1 MDLCCGRVPASVP
14 HWQIYLLVSGCDAA
28 ATIDKNLSAITLAR
42 SALRG
47 VGYPFFSSSHENTG
61 VWRWEFFP
69 AYEDAFA
76 ILRAPHKM
84 ILERKDRTSI
94 DSVPIISHVRIAT
107 QWSISVKHQ
116 IKLFFTTER
125 RPIPPPAKAG
135 GPLSLKTYGR
145 DARCRSQERR
155 RPEGRR
161 YDGGAIC
168 CAERG
173 HGGWG

>member
-14 HWQIYLLVSGCDAA
+14 HWQIFLLVSGCDAA

-94 DSVPIISHVRIAT
+94 DSVPIISHVRIAP
-107 QWSISVKHQ
+107 QCSISVKHQ
-116 IKLFFTTER
+116 IKLFFTTES
-125 RPIPPPAKAG
+125 RPIPPPAKAD
-135 GPLSLKTYGR
+135 GPLGLKTDGNPIGLIPHS
-145 DARCRSQERR
+145 A
-155 RPEGRR
+155 EGKFLK
-161 YDGGAIC
+161 A
-168 CAERG
+168 AE
-173 HGGWG
+173 